1 MKVSNNFSILFSLI
15 IIIIFLIGCQQKVQG
30 EITEPPEPI
39 KIVEDKTIDEE
50 LEKEFND
57 NLDDALQELE
67 EIENI

>member
-15 IIIIFLIGCQQKVQG
+15 IIIVFLIGCQQKVQE
-30 EITEPPEPI
+30 EITEPLEPI
-39 KIVEDKTIDEE
+39 KIVEEETIDEE

-57 NLDDALQELE
+57 NLDDALRELE

>member
-1 MKVSNNFSILFSLI
+1 MKVSNNFSILFSLVI
-15 IIIIFLIGCQQKVQG
+15 IIVLLIGCQQKVQE

-39 KIVEDKTIDEE
+39 KIVEEETIDEE

-67 EIENI
+67 EIRCS